1 MTATV
6 TEMHITPARQS
17 CWTAEATERRW
28 LWFDRHQP
36 SHRAAKDPTKACHF
50 STWPEDQR
58 RKVQGSACDGCAR
71 LVGGPH
77 V

>member
-6 TEMHITPARQS
+6 TEMHIPTARQS

-36 SHRAAKDPTKACHF
+36 RHRAAKDQAQACHF
-50 STWPEDQR
+50 ADLPEYLR
-58 RKVQGSACDGCAR
+58 RKTEGNTCDGCAR
-71 LVGGPH
+71 LMGE
-77 V
+77 